1 MRYEL
6 ASFLEKEME
15 KNEDIFFLTGDL
27 GYKIFD
33 KIINKYP
40 NRAMTVGAAEQ
51 LMLGMAIGLS
61 ESGKIPFVYSIT
73 PFLLFRP
80 FELIRNYLSHER
92 CNVKLIGCGRN
103 DDYEHDGFSH
113 WAGDDSIVKNFLN
126 INSYWPNNKE
136 ELLIS
141 LKSELL
147 KTSPCY
153 INITR

>member
-6 ASFLEKEME
+6 ADFLEVEME
-15 KNEDIFFLTGDL
+15 RNENIFFLTGDL

-33 KIINKYP
+33 KIIEKYP

-51 LMLGMAIGLS
+51 LMIGMAIGLS

-80 FELIRNYLSHER
+80 FELIRNYISHEHS
-92 CNVKLIGCGRN
+92 NVKMIGCGRN
-103 DDYEHDGFSH
+103 DDYKHDGFSH
-113 WAGDDSIVKNFLN
+113 WAGDDWIIDNFCN
-126 INSYWPNNKE
+126 IQGHWPNDKKEFRVILEKELKNNK
-136 ELLIS
+136 
-141 LKSELL
+141 
-147 KTSPCY
+147 PCY

>member
-15 KNEDIFFLTGDL
+15 KNKDIFFLTGDL

-40 NRAMTVGAAEQ
+40 DRAMTVGAAEQ
-51 LMLGMAIGLS
+51 LMLGMAIGLA

-80 FELIRNYLSHER
+80 FELIRNYLSNEH

-103 DDYEHDGFSH
+103 NDYEHDGFSH
-113 WAGDDSIVKNFLN
+113 WAGDDCVVSNFLN

-136 ELLIS
+136 ELRIS
-141 LKSELL
+141 LESELL

>member
-6 ASFLEKEME
+6 AIFLEEEME

-33 KIINKYP
+33 KIIEKYP
-40 NRAMTVGAAEQ
+40 DRAMTVGAAEQ
-51 LMLGMAIGLS
+51 LMLGMAIGLA

-80 FELIRNYLSHER
+80 FELIRNYLSHEQ

-103 DDYEHDGFSH
+103 DDYSHDGFSH
-113 WAGDDSIVKNFLN
+113 WAGDDWVVSKFLK
-126 INSYWPNNKE
+126 IRGYWPNDKE
-136 ELLIS
+136 KLQSI
-141 LKSELL
+141 LKSQLL
-147 KTSPCY
+147 EKSPCY

>member
-6 ASFLEKEME
+6 ADFLEEEME
-15 KNEDIFFLTGDL
+15 RNENIFFLTGDL

-33 KIINKYP
+33 KIIEKYP

-51 LMLGMAIGLS
+51 LMMGMAIGLS

-80 FELIRNYLSHER
+80 FELIRNYISHEHS
-92 CNVKLIGCGRN
+92 NVKMIGCGRS
-103 DDYEHDGFSH
+103 DDYKHDGFSH
-113 WAGDDSIVKNFLN
+113 WAGDDWIIDNFCN
-126 INSYWPNNKE
+126 IQGYWPNDKKE
-136 ELLIS
+136 LRVILEQEL
-141 LKSELL
+141 KND
-147 KTSPCY
+147 KPCY